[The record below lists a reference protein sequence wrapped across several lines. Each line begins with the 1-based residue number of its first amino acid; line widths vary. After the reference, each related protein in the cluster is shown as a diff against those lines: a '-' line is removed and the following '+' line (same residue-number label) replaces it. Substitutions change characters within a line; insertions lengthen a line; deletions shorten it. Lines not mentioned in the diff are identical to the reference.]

1 MASPCTMPAPRGT
14 LRGGGDEGGRSSVD
28 KAEVLLPL
36 LPLLP
41 IRLLLLM
48 PLAVV
53 RGVPVNCS
61 IPPCCCRYISLWR
74 FRIRAVLDVVCDTD
88 GEEEDGEED
97 GCKDKDDEEDEE
109 DGNDEEEE
117 EADARADMEAEAEA
131 EAEVE
136 GDEGPLPRR
145 AADAEEAAWIDLQ
158 LDGGLICQLSWSRW
172 KGGVWFLDPVEA
184 LTPALSTIRAI
195 AEATLLFFAVGLRRC
210 CCGCW

>member
-1 MASPCTMPAPRGT
+1 
-14 LRGGGDEGGRSSVD
+14 
-28 KAEVLLPL
+28 
-36 LPLLP
+36 
-41 IRLLLLM
+41 M

-117 EADARADMEAEAEA
+117 EADAEADMEA

-172 KGGVWFLDPVEA
+172 KGGVWFLDPAEA